1 MMVLR
6 LLKIPKSTYFDWVH
20 YTESQ
25 RQREDTILKALL
37 REIWQNNYKAYGAPR
52 LRLALAD
59 LNLHHGT
66 NRVRRLMREAGIYS
80 VMTRRFNK
88 PTTTVDYRQRPKL
101 IRHFPKAKLQRCLV
115 HVGRNLMNKVRVK
128 DRKAVISDFKQ
139 VHRAANREAAELKLN
154 ELANN
159 WHQTYPKLIKDLLKM
174 PNLLT
179 FMDFPPAIRQSLY
192 STNLIE
198 NFNKHLKRTT
208 HHKEQFPT
216 EDSLDRFL
224 VSQFN
229 VYNEKS
235 LRRIHRGFKV
245 LQDTLEASFI

>member
-1 MMVLR
+1 
-6 LLKIPKSTYFDWVH
+6 
-20 YTESQ
+20 
-25 RQREDTILKALL
+25 
-37 REIWQNNYKAYGAPR
+37 
-52 LRLALAD
+52 
-59 LNLHHGT
+59 
-66 NRVRRLMREAGIYS
+66 
-80 VMTRRFNK
+80 
-88 PTTTVDYRQRPKL
+88 
-101 IRHFPKAKLQRCLV
+101 
-115 HVGRNLMNKVRVK
+115 RVK

-154 ELANN
+154 EFANN

-179 FMDFPPAIRQSLY
+179 CMDFPPAIRQSLY

-235 LRRIHRGFKV
+235 LKRIHRGFKG

>member
-1 MMVLR
+1 
-6 LLKIPKSTYFDWVH
+6 
-20 YTESQ
+20 
-25 RQREDTILKALL
+25 
-37 REIWQNNYKAYGAPR
+37 
-52 LRLALAD
+52 
-59 LNLHHGT
+59 
-66 NRVRRLMREAGIYS
+66 
-80 VMTRRFNK
+80 
-88 PTTTVDYRQRPKL
+88 
-101 IRHFPKAKLQRCLV
+101 V

-139 VHRAANREAAELKLN
+139 VHRAANHEAAELKLN
-154 ELANN
+154 EFANN

-235 LRRIHRGFKV
+235 LKRIHRGFKG

>member
-1 MMVLR
+1 MNEL
-6 LLKIPKSTYFDWVH
+6 T
-20 YTESQ
+20 TE
-25 RQREDTILKALL
+25 IIA
-37 REIWQNNYKAYGAPR
+37 
-52 LRLALAD
+52 ALAQKQD
-59 LNLHHGT
+59 LDEVFRHHLEIAI
-66 NRVRRLMREAGIYS
+66 N
-80 VMTRRFNK
+80 
-88 PTTTVDYRQRPKL
+88 Q
-101 IRHFPKAKLQRCLV
+101 
-115 HVGRNLMNKVRVK
+115 
-128 DRKAVISDFKQ
+128 
-139 VHRAANREAAELKLN
+139 
-154 ELANN
+154 
-159 WHQTYPKLIKDLLKM
+159 LLKM

-235 LRRIHRGFKV
+235 LKRIHRGFKG

>member
-1 MMVLR
+1 
-6 LLKIPKSTYFDWVH
+6 
-20 YTESQ
+20 
-25 RQREDTILKALL
+25 
-37 REIWQNNYKAYGAPR
+37 
-52 LRLALAD
+52 
-59 LNLHHGT
+59 
-66 NRVRRLMREAGIYS
+66 
-80 VMTRRFNK
+80 MT
-88 PTTTVDYRQRPKL
+88 L
-101 IRHFPKAKLQRCLV
+101 
-115 HVGRNLMNKVRVK
+115 
-128 DRKAVISDFKQ
+128 KQ

-154 ELANN
+154 EFANN

-224 VSQFN
+224 VPQFN

-235 LRRIHRGFKV
+235 LKRIHRGFKG

>member
-1 MMVLR
+1 M
-6 LLKIPKSTYFDWVH
+6 LLFV
-20 YTESQ
+20 
-25 RQREDTILKALL
+25 
-37 REIWQNNYKAYGAPR
+37 
-52 LRLALAD
+52 AD
-59 LNLHHGT
+59 GLVGLDEGLNW
-66 NRVRRLMREAGIYS
+66 
-80 VMTRRFNK
+80 
-88 PTTTVDYRQRPKL
+88 
-101 IRHFPKAKLQRCLV
+101 HFPKAKRQRFLV

-154 ELANN
+154 EFANN

-216 EDSLDRFL
+216 ED
-224 VSQFN
+224 
-229 VYNEKS
+229 
-235 LRRIHRGFKV
+235 
-245 LQDTLEASFI
+245 